1 MAETMLGVC
10 EKHQLPLDPRGNCQ
24 LCRLSEMPSKP
35 PPAATSRWVGV
46 LLAVLVLGGGAGLAY
61 AMLSQVERAE
71 PERGVRGTRSEANGA
86 VVHLR
91 EPQAFERPS
100 SVPLPPPP
108 PSERRAAVAPAPAP
122 LPTEPSPRVGE
133 VSEQEAQDA
142 LRQVKIEVYT
152 TAWCGS
158 CRRAR
163 EYLDYNGIPYAEY
176 DIDEDALANERLAN
190 LNPRKSIPTFEI
202 DDIVQ
207 VGFSPENLESRIN
220 QAVSRRLAGA
230 SR

>member
-1 MAETMLGVC
+1 MAKTLLGVC
-10 EKHQLPLDPRGNCQ
+10 EKHQLPLDARGNCQ

-35 PPAATSRWVGV
+35 PPAASSRWVGV
-46 LLAVLVLGGGAGLAY
+46 ALAVLVLGGGAALAY
-61 AMLSQVERAE
+61 AMVSRVERAE
-71 PERGVRGTRSEANGA
+71 PERGVRGARSVSNAA

-91 EPQAFERPS
+91 EPQSFERPS

-108 PSERRAAVAPAPAP
+108 PAEGRAAVAPPPAP
-122 LPTEPSPRVGE
+122 VAVAPSPRARE
-133 VSEQEAQDA
+133 VSEQEAQEA

-152 TAWCGS
+152 TVWCGS

-176 DIDEDALANERLAN
+176 DIDEDALANERLAK

-202 DDIVQ
+202 DGIVQ

-220 QAVSRRLAGA
+220 QAVSRRLRSTG
-230 SR
+230 R